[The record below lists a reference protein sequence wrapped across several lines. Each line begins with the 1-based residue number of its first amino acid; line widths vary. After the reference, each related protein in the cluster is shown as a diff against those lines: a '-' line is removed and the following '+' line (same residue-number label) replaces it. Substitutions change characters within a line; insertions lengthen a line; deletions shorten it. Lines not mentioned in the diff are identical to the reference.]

1 MRFVRALTR
10 DRLGN
15 YVDTFVLAMRNL
27 GPMRLAIMGVVVLGL
42 IGFLVF
48 FGTKLSTPSMTTLYN
63 ELAQSDAA
71 GIVQELESRNIP
83 FKISQ
88 NGTQIAVPAE
98 RVMQLRLELAQQG
111 LPSGGSVGYELFDDT
126 DTSALRTL
134 CRTLTWSAPLRRV
147 STYHKLHRYR

>member
-1 MRFVRALTR
+1 
-10 DRLGN
+10 
-15 YVDTFVLAMRNL
+15 
-27 GPMRLAIMGVVVLGL
+27 MRLAIMGVVVLGL

-98 RVMQLRLELAQQG
+98 RVMQLRLELAQ
-111 LPSGGSVGYELFDDT
+111 
-126 DTSALRTL
+126 
-134 CRTLTWSAPLRRV
+134 
-147 STYHKLHRYR
+147 